1 MKTKQER
8 KGGHAGGRVS
18 RTPGTQQLT
27 RANRQRLERAV
38 EIYLQECAERKSAAR
53 VSELADFVGVGPQH
67 LNVVF
72 RRVFGITPG
81 EMLRTRRLEHAAQLL
96 RATVLTVSD
105 IAVMT
110 GFGTDRTFFR
120 TFTRAHRA
128 TPDEYR
134 RQARK

>member
-1 MKTKQER
+1 MTTKQKR
-8 KGGHAGGRVS
+8 KGGDARGRVP

-38 EIYLQECAERKSAAR
+38 EIYLQECAERKTAAR
-53 VSELADFVGVGPQH
+53 VSELADFVGVGAQH

-72 RRVFGITPG
+72 RRVFGMTPG
-81 EMLRTRRLEHAAQLL
+81 EMLRARRLEQAAQML
-96 RATVLTVSD
+96 RATKLTVSD
-105 IAVMT
+105 IAAMT

-120 TFTRAHRA
+120 TFTRAHHV

-134 RQARK
+134 REARK

>member
-1 MKTKQER
+1 MATKQKPR
-8 KGGHAGGRVS
+8 GGHPRRRVQPP
-18 RTPGTQQLT
+18 PGTQQLT

-67 LNVVF
+67 LSVVF

-81 EMLRTRRLEHAAQLL
+81 QILRARRLEHAAQML

-105 IAVMT
+105 IAAMT

-120 TFTRAHRA
+120 TFTRAYGV